1 MNADSY
7 MLFNKSSGRKIIERI
22 RLADSYWKKLKGL
35 MFSGRHDYALIFDF
49 GGESR
54 IKASIH
60 MLFVFHSIDLVYL
73 SKEKKV
79 VDLVEGIRPFTLN
92 YTPKKNARYLIE
104 LPEGSIK
111 KNRIEL
117 NNEIEW
123 KD

>member
-1 MNADSY
+1 MNANSY
-7 MLFNKSSGRKIIERI
+7 MLLNKTNNRKIIERI

-35 MFSGRHDYALIFDF
+35 MFSGKHDYALIFDF

-73 SKEKKV
+73 SEGRKV

-104 LPEGSIK
+104 LPEGTIK
-111 KNRIEL
+111 KNRIKLGDEVD
-117 NNEIEW
+117 W
-123 KD
+123 R